1 MQGTPECTYDVRF
14 KSPLSKESPLPVC
27 GLRPLNPEIE
37 PTREGNGKFQYKH
50 PINHIDSLVVQRNM
64 TATKNPRDHK
74 ITWSYLD
81 NIRSDSSEAKEID
94 EQQGRGRETLDGSF
108 VRDLKLGDVVTLWAK
123 ARFPGWKNNVEKV
136 KIDVYWAV

>member
-1 MQGTPECTYDVRF
+1 
-14 KSPLSKESPLPVC
+14 
-27 GLRPLNPEIE
+27 
-37 PTREGNGKFQYKH
+37 
-50 PINHIDSLVVQRNM
+50 M
-64 TATKNPRDHK
+64 TATKDPQDHE

-94 EQQGRGRETLDGSF
+94 ELQGRGRETLDGSF